1 MMTFSRCIRFGG
13 IAILAVWLAA
23 CGDGEATQRK
33 AFIDFLQTRILAKPG
48 VHVPRLTAEETAAF
62 GPYGQHYAVI
72 TEFNSGL
79 DQAISKPMQRALAA
93 APRSLD
99 QLAAKRPEIREIKA
113 GMAGI
118 RAALDRQLGTADAAR
133 TALKQPDDLKPV
145 YDAAYDRDVTQPAKA
160 FAEIFPDVDD
170 AIGTIL
176 RFADFLERNHDKLR
190 IEGAMIRVTDTSI
203 QAELQDLMDA
213 VRAKQQGIQ
222 KAQQRLRSVAVGS

>member
-1 MMTFSRCIRFGG
+1 MTFPRCVRFGG

-23 CGDGEATQRK
+23 CGDSEGTQRK

-62 GPYGQHYAVI
+62 GPYAQHYAVI
-72 TEFNSGL
+72 AEFNSGL
-79 DQAISKPMQRALAA
+79 DEVVSKPMQRALTA

-99 QLAAKRPEIREIKA
+99 QLAAKRPEIVEIKA

-118 RAALDRQLGTADAAR
+118 RAALDRQLRTADAAR
-133 TALKQPDDLKPV
+133 AGLKQPDDLKPV

-160 FAEIFPDVDD
+160 FTEIFPDVDD

-176 RFADFLERNHDKLR
+176 QFADFLEQNRDKLR
-190 IEGAMIRVTDTSI
+190 IEGAMIRVTDTSV
-203 QAELQDLMDA
+203 QEKLQGLMEA
-213 VRAKQQGIQ
+213 MRAKQQGIQ
-222 KAQQRLRSVAVGS
+222 KAQQRLRRIATGS